1 MLEHKIPVEL
11 PAGYIDFFKNLESW
25 QNEEMI
31 KLRKVYQP
39 EKKDI
44 LRALNDQRKPFIIHL
59 NPHIEA
65 DAFKDVLS
73 RLLDFLKDKRPEI
86 QDRLELIARQAEK
99 LDYED
104 IVRSFLQL
112 KYSSIEEIATRNDLP
127 AELFFFVIDHA
138 MRPFLRLFAEPYGAE
153 LVSDNFYWDFPAT
166 CPVCG
171 SKSHFSRLRTET
183 GQRFMFCDRC
193 FAEWK
198 VRYIFCVHCGHDRPG
213 DITFL
218 TVEND
223 DAYRLYVCDKC
234 KGYLKT
240 YDERPGGE
248 TTDLFIANIE
258 TIYLDLLAK
267 EKGYTNHEQ

>member
-11 PAGYIDFFKNLESW
+11 PAGYLNFFKNLESW

-31 KLRKVYQP
+31 KLKKVYTP
-39 EKKDI
+39 DKKDI
-44 LRALNDQRKPFIIHL
+44 LKALNNEKKPFIMQL
-59 NPHIEA
+59 NPHIEPA
-65 DAFKDVLS
+65 VFKDVLV
-73 RLLDFLKDKRPEI
+73 RLIFFLKSA
-86 QDRLELIARQAEK
+86 RLEIKDKLEQISQQTDK
-99 LDYED
+99 LDYDE
-104 IVRSFLQL
+104 IIRSFLQM
-112 KYSSIEEIATRNDLP
+112 KYSIIEEIAISNNLP

-138 MRPFLRLFAEPYGAE
+138 MRPLLRIFAEPYTKE
-153 LVSDNFYWDFPAT
+153 LISDVFYWDFPAT

-193 FAEWK
+193 FSEWK
-198 VRYIFCVHCGHDRPG
+198 VRYIFCIHCGHDRPG
-213 DITFL
+213 DITFMS
-218 TVEND
+218 VESD

-267 EKGYTNHEQ
+267 EKGFTNHEQ